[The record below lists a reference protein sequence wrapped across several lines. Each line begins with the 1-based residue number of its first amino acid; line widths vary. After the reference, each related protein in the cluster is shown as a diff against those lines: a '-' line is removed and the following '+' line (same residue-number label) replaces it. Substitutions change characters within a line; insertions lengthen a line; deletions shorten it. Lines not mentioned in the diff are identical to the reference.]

1 LPHRDGLDGGG
12 NLESMLTLSEIV
24 AEHAV
29 LADDDVEWLQDLV
42 REGQIV
48 ADLSLADI
56 AMWVRTTDGTW
67 VAVALF
73 RSSTAS
79 TVFYRD
85 IVGTRISD
93 TWEKLVDECERRGV
107 MVEPTE
113 PIWFDETATQVRAI
127 PIRRSG
133 GSNPIAVLTR
143 HTLVSG
149 NPTNRQSKSFIESAE
164 QIYSMIAEG
173 DFPDPSQ
180 RELPKLGAPRA
191 SDGLIKLDPEGTVTY
206 ASPNALSVFNRLG
219 YSTPMEGTNLVEVV
233 TRLGNTQELAADEM
247 LPMVIGGRVPW
258 QADFQVGQMTT
269 VVRGIPLRHDGERIG
284 AILLLRDVTDLRRQ
298 ERELSSKNATIRE
311 IHHRVKN
318 NLQTVASLLR
328 IQSRR
333 TKAMD
338 VKEALAQAMRRIEA
352 IAVVHDALA
361 SGLAQTVDFDEVA
374 ARVAPLAAEVAG
386 TGGPTIR
393 PVLEGEFG
401 FLPSEFATP
410 LAIVL
415 TELITNAVEH
425 GLPDVAGGSVVIRAE
440 RASDRL
446 KVAVIDNGRGI
457 DLSTVGQGLG
467 TQIVTTLVNNELTA
481 DIDWANGADG
491 GTVVSID
498 IPLRYVTAATGVK

>member
-1 LPHRDGLDGGG
+1 
-12 NLESMLTLSEIV
+12 MLTLSEIV
-24 AEHAV
+24 AERAN
-29 LADDDVEWLQDLV
+29 LAPADVEWLQDLV

-56 AMWVRTTDGTW
+56 AMWVRISDGGW
-67 VAVALF
+67 MAVALF

-93 TWEKLVDECERRGV
+93 TWEKLVDECERRGT

-127 PIRRSG
+127 PIRRESG
-133 GSNPIAVLTR
+133 SAPIAVLTR

-149 NPTNRQSKSFIESAE
+149 NPTNRQAQSFIESAE
-164 QIYSMIAEG
+164 QIYSMIADG

-191 SDGLIKLDPEGTVTY
+191 SDGLIKLDHEGTVTY

-219 YSTPMEGTNLVEVV
+219 YLTPMEGTNLVEVV
-233 TRLGNTQELAADEM
+233 TRLGNPQELAADEM
-247 LPMVIGGRVPW
+247 LPMVISGRVPW

-269 VVRGIPLRHDGERIG
+269 AVRGIPLRQDGDRIG

-333 TKAMD
+333 TKTAE
-338 VKEALAQAMRRIEA
+338 VKDALAQAMRRVEA

-361 SGLAQTVDFDEVA
+361 SGLAQSVDFDEVA
-374 ARVAPLAAEVAG
+374 ARVAPLAAEVAN

-393 PVLEGEFG
+393 PVIEGEFG
-401 FLPSEFATP
+401 DLPSEFATP

-425 GLPDVAGGSVVIRAE
+425 GLPDVEGGTVTVRAE
-440 RASDRL
+440 RRSDRL
-446 KVAVIDNGRGI
+446 KILVIDNGRGI
-457 DLSTVGQGLG
+457 DLTTVGVGLG
-467 TQIVTTLVNNELTA
+467 TQIVTTLVKNELMA
-481 DIDWANGADG
+481 EIDWANGENG

-498 IPLRYVTAATGVK
+498 IPLRYITAVSKVN

>member
-1 LPHRDGLDGGG
+1 
-12 NLESMLTLSEIV
+12 MLTLAEIV

-56 AMWVRTTDGTW
+56 AMWVRTSDGAW
-67 VAVALF
+67 MAVALF
-73 RSSTAS
+73 RASTAS

-93 TWEKLVDECERRGV
+93 TWEKLFDECERRGV

-133 GSNPIAVLTR
+133 GSAPIAVLTR

-173 DFPDPSQ
+173 AFPDPSQ

-191 SDGLIKLDPEGTVTY
+191 SDGLIKLDREGTVTY

-233 TRLGNTQELAADEM
+233 TRLGNAQELAADEM

-258 QADFQVGQMTT
+258 QADFRVGQMTT
-269 VVRGIPLRHDGERIG
+269 VVRGIPLRQDGERIG

-298 ERELSSKNATIRE
+298 ERELVSKNATIRE

-333 TKAMD
+333 TKTAD
-338 VKEALAQAMRRIEA
+338 VKDALSQAMRRVEA

-361 SGLAQTVDFDEVA
+361 SGLAQSVDFDDVA
-374 ARVAPLAAEVAG
+374 ARVAPLAAEVAN
-386 TGGPTIR
+386 TVGPTIR
-393 PVLEGEFG
+393 PVIEGQFG

-410 LAIVL
+410 LAVVL

-425 GLPDVAGGSVVIRAE
+425 GLPDRDGGAVVIRAE
-440 RASDRL
+440 RSVDRL
-446 KVAVIDNGRGI
+446 KVSVTDNGRGI

-467 TQIVTTLVNNELTA
+467 TQIVTTLVKNELTA
-481 DIDWANGADG
+481 EIDWANGTNG

-498 IPLRYVTAATGVK
+498 IPLRYVAAATGVK